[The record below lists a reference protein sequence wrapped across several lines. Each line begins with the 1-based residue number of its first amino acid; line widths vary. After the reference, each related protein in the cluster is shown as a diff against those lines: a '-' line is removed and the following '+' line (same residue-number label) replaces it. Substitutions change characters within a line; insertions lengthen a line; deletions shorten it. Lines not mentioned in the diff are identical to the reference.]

1 MGSRP
6 REMAA
11 CPMSLEASCRF
22 VLEPDD
28 SKWPISSLL
37 LNRTF
42 VKQTMF
48 WIKHCYRNDN
58 YEKVTL
64 KMALSKFAFLA
75 GKS

>member
-42 VKQTMF
+42 FKQTLF
-48 WIKHCYRNDN
+48 LINI
-58 YEKVTL
+58 VTEMTIM
-64 KMALSKFAFLA
+64 KRSH
-75 GKS
+75 